1 MSDKKL
7 DVCGYCCPVPLI
19 RTKQLLST
27 MKSGEVLEVVADNHE
42 VTRDLPSYIKATN
55 NELMS
60 LDEINGQ
67 FILKIRKK

>member
-19 RTKQLLST
+19 KTKQLLTT
-27 MKSGEVLEVVADNHE
+27 MESGDILEVVADNHE
-42 VTRDLPSYIKATN
+42 VTKDLPSYIKATK
-55 NELMS
+55 NELVS
-60 LDEINGQ
+60 LDKIDDK